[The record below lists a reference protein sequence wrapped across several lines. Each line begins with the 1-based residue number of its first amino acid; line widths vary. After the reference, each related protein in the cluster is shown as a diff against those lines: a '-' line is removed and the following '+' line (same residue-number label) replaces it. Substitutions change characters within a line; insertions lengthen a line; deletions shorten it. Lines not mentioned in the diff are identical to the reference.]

1 MLITQTGNKGHSCMR
16 QSSLA
21 RVETAAAW
29 LTKQYSL
36 PLSIL
41 WVGASKNLQL
51 ESKICQNYGPDTQAS
66 TEPRE
71 INSNRVN
78 TVNVTKHLQ
87 WHRHR
92 SAKLIWETNLD
103 HQMGNLMQLLCRIH
117 PTDHVCALCN
127 LPVWTGAKIKFLIGE
142 LKIDAHNELSK
153 LFRWRKLTTNSAQIW
168 NKWSNP
174 ISFHFHK
181 FLLPSNLFP

>member
-21 RVETAAAW
+21 RVEIAAAW
-29 LTKQYSL
+29 LTKRYSL

-103 HQMGNLMQLLCRIH
+103 HQMGNLMQLLCRIR

-127 LPVWTGAKIKFLIGE
+127 LPVCPYRGKNKILNRWTQNRCTQRTFK
-142 LKIDAHNELSK
+142 
-153 LFRWRKLTTNSAQIW
+153 T
-168 NKWSNP
+168 
-174 ISFHFHK
+174 ISMK
-181 FLLPSNLFP
+181 KANYK